1 MEELIVEVRGDD
13 SAYYTATMK
22 NVFDEDCLVTFENE
36 AVPLNWTTNQRVSLY
51 RVRFPPGESESTV
64 DNLNE
69 GDDVE
74 VFSKASEEDTN
85 GWWEA
90 TIKMIKGDFYVVAY
104 KNTETSINEIV
115 QKERLRIPNYS
126 PAISKNS
133 IHKALIEVPQDLREW
148 CQKMASPES
157 EEDDIHKEFRKA
169 CGAAS
174 VVYDNEVNSLVIL
187 SRNESIVKRAS
198 ILSDMHFRNLRQ
210 KVSLLQR
217 TEEATKQLE
226 ATRLQ
231 QSAPFYEEFAVRE
244 DLMGLAIGAHGSNIT
259 VARKVQ
265 GITAIDLEETTS
277 TFKIYGETEEAVK
290 RARQLLE
297 YSEEFVRVPR
307 EFVGKVIGKNGRVI
321 QEFVDKSG
329 VVRVKIEGDN
339 EREDEPD
346 DEMSDVRFIFVG
358 TRENIQNAQ
367 VLLEYH
373 LAHLK
378 EVESLREQNLEI
390 VTQIRN
396 LGGQE
401 PRPERGYHSQ
411 RGRYSEERF
420 VDDGRGGGRGRGRG
434 GGRGY
439 NYNHNHRGRGDG
451 GNNNRGGRFMRQRG
465 DSSGQDFQKSMSV
478 NPASVC
484 LPEADADEGGDGG
497 SREGTPFA
505 VVGPKGKVL
514 PPPRHDGDAGPG
526 KDRGRSAAT
535 IFDYVRSKI
544 DDNRSRRGGREGGG
558 RGRGRSDSAKKR
570 TMSVQREQNGKGE

>member
-1 MEELIVEVRGDD
+1 MDELVVEVRGDD
-13 SAYYTATMK
+13 TAYYSATIK
-22 NVFDEDCLVTFENE
+22 NVFDGECLVNFEND
-36 AVPLNWTTNQRVSLY
+36 AVPQNWSTHQRVPLGCI
-51 RVRFPPGESESTV
+51 RFPPDESESTV
-64 DNLNE
+64 DDLKE

-74 VFSKASEEDTN
+74 VFSKATEEDAN

-104 KNTETSINEIV
+104 RNTETSINEIV
-115 QKERLRIPNYS
+115 QKERLRIPNTR
-126 PAISKNS
+126 PAISKTCV
-133 IHKALIEVPQDLREW
+133 HKALVEVPADLREW
-148 CQKMASPES
+148 CQKLVAQ
-157 EEDDIHKEFRKA
+157 DDGDVHKEFRKA

-174 VVYDNEVNSLVIL
+174 VIYDEELYSLVIL

-259 VARKVQ
+259 VARNVN

-290 RARQLLE
+290 TARHLLE
-297 YSEEFVRVPR
+297 YTEDWVRVPR
-307 EFVGKVIGKNGRVI
+307 QFVGKVIGKNGRVI

-346 DEMSDVRFIFVG
+346 EENSDVRFIFVG
-358 TRENIQNAQ
+358 TRENILNAQ

-390 VTQIRN
+390 VTQIRS

-401 PRPERGYHSQ
+401 PRPERGYYSQ

-420 VDDGRGGGRGRGRG
+420 TEDGRGRGGRGRGRG
-434 GGRGY
+434 Y
-439 NYNHNHRGRGDG
+439 NYNYNRGRGDG
-451 GNNNRGGRFMRQRG
+451 ANNRGRFMRNRG
-465 DSSGQDFQKSMSV
+465 DSTGQAYDSEKPM
-478 NPASVC
+478 NP
-484 LPEADADEGGDGG
+484 DAEGGTDVAEEVVEGEPE
-497 SREGTPFA
+497 SRDQTPFTL
-505 VVGPKGKVL
+505 VGPKGK
-514 PPPRHDGDAGPG
+514 
-526 KDRGRSAAT
+526 S
-535 IFDYVRSKI
+535 SK
-544 DDNRSRRGGREGGG
+544 
-558 RGRGRSDSAKKR
+558 
-570 TMSVQREQNGKGE
+570 